1 MAITSFT
8 KEFYASNLGV
18 DSWGVFHL
26 ESNGLKIRIY
36 KESKAYSYWAE
47 RVWLY
52 EDETILAVDRGKYSF
67 YTICSL
73 PHPLDYISKEVY
85 DGTYRITKDTDDDAG
100 KNTVCLIYEKNGQ
113 SVFKSNYWKNILTVD
128 NNIMTV
134 ETEEDVFTI
143 LPVKS
148 AYTQADFPFRA
159 SMITKIS
166 DDVYEYQTLDG
177 QGTREFVLPDEWKV
191 AKQIPAEE
199 ANVET
204 EAKDIKLSEAERIR
218 VLFRTMIELDYPAED
233 ALQAILVL
241 CKDVGGLLPV
251 TNVSIDRPDLVGG
264 DGKPLPGKQKEVK
277 EAILNDIVDGPSNE
291 NMRTKALARPIRVL
305 NDIVDGSSNGNK
317 RTKALARPIRVRFK
331 DGTVFDD
338 RKAVDVYQKTI
349 EKVGVEKVRALGI
362 IYARNPLIAISR
374 KDISKYGGYY
384 ESAHKLSNGMWLL
397 TKTATRVKMKHLREI
412 SRSVGI
418 DFVVEYQ

>member
-1 MAITSFT
+1 MAITSFI

-36 KESKAYSYWAE
+36 KESKAYSYWAD

-52 EDETILAVDRGKYSF
+52 EDETILAVDRGKYSL

-85 DGTYRITKDTDDDAG
+85 DGTYRITKDTDYDAG

-218 VLFRTMIELDYPAED
+218 VLFRTMIELDYQAED

-277 EAILNDIVDGPSNE
+277 EAILNDIVDCPSNE
-291 NMRTKALARPIRVL
+291 
-305 NDIVDGSSNGNK
+305 NK

-374 KDISKYGGYY
+374 KDISEYGGYY

-397 TKTATRVKMKHLREI
+397 TKTATCVKMKHLREI

>member
-52 EDETILAVDRGKYSF
+52 EDETILAVDRGKYSL